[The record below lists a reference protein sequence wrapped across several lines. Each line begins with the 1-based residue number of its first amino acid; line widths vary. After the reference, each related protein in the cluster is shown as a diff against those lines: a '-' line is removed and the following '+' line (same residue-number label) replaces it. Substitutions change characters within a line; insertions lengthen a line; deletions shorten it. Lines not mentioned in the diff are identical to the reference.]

1 VLGKKRLAL
10 TLAVI
15 LLLLLPLTGCK
26 LQYAGE
32 SFSLKIE
39 PNGGGSLSVVYKNL
53 GSAQEK
59 FYLRTKDLDELRL
72 AFRNDEYIKK
82 AAKENIKIINHRLD
96 FIDYT
101 INGNIEAETDD
112 YKNFFR
118 LFTNYTFEV
127 ADRIYI
133 TPLNGTVTRAT
144 LSEGGEIVV
153 RNNKYSF
160 AWGLDT
166 KDLSFTASYKVLGAS
181 FKNELRKQY
190 QDKK

>member
-1 VLGKKRLAL
+1 MLGKKRLVL
-10 TLAVI
+10 TLVVA
-15 LLLLLPLTGCK
+15 LSLLLPLAGCK
-26 LQYAGE
+26 LQYTGE
-32 SFSLKIE
+32 TFSLKIR
-39 PNGGGSLSVVYKNL
+39 PGGGGSLLVVYKNL
-53 GSAQEK
+53 GSGQEK
-59 FYLRTKDLDELRL
+59 FYLRTKDLDKLRL
-72 AFRNDEYIKK
+72 AFRSDEYIKK
-82 AAKENIKIINHRLD
+82 AAQENIEIINRRLD

-101 INGNIEAETDD
+101 INGHIEAETSD

-127 ADRIYI
+127 DDKIYI

-144 LSEGGEIVV
+144 LSDGGEIVI

-160 AWGLDT
+160 AWGLDA
-166 KDLSFTASYKVLGAS
+166 KDLSFTASYKVLGGS